1 MSVICVLAR
10 IGLLARVGPYSDEWR
25 LNINLKKT
33 KIMIF
38 NRGNNLIKSEFNI
51 KKAGLEN
58 VKIMKYLGFTIS
70 SKNCSFLRTLDD
82 LSIKAKRVIYTL
94 NSKTKISRFPIKL
107 ALKVFDVLIKP
118 ILLYGAEV
126 WRPYTNFDYSKWE
139 GSKIEMTHTQF
150 LKRAVGCNF
159 HSSNIMTRG
168 ELGVRPLLT
177 DVNIRVT
184 TYIKN
189 ILERQDATVYSALE
203 F

>member
-1 MSVICVLAR
+1 MTC
-10 IGLLARVGPYSDEWR
+10 DDWR

-38 NRGNNLIKSEFNI
+38 NRGNNLIKSEVNI
-51 KKAGLEN
+51 KKVVLEN

-107 ALKVFDVLIKP
+107 ALKLFDVLIKP

-126 WRPYTNFDYSKWE
+126 WGPYTNFDYSK
-139 GSKIEMTHTQF
+139 
-150 LKRAVGCNF
+150 
-159 HSSNIMTRG
+159 
-168 ELGVRPLLT
+168 
-177 DVNIRVT
+177 
-184 TYIKN
+184 
-189 ILERQDATVYSALE
+189 
-203 F
+203 